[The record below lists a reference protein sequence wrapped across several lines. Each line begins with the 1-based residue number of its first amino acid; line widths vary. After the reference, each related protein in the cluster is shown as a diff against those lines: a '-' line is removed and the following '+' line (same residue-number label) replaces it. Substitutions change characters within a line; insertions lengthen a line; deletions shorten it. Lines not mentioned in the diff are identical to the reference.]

1 MTNSSKTNK
10 TIIYLIISVI
20 IYFGTIANIEFSG
33 LRTEIIKGDG
43 RGYYSYLPSIF
54 IHHTLDF
61 TKVYEFEKQKLAL
74 DYLGHFYIDNG
85 DTKINK
91 YYSGVALLLLPFFL
105 IAYFLS
111 LIFGFELNGYSL
123 IFQYSVFFAGLFY
136 CFLGLWFT
144 RKLLKLFNIPK
155 RIIIF
160 VIVLLLFG
168 TNLFYYSFINPSHSH
183 VYSFAMVAIFL
194 YFVKKIFISYSVK
207 DIYKAAIALGLI
219 ILIRPTNA
227 LILFILPFLASD
239 KTTLINT
246 ASRFFKFKKEFFI
259 SFLIVLFIIGIQF
272 IINLIQSGSIFIW
285 SYKGEGFNFLNP
297 EISNLLF
304 SFRKGLFIYTPLTF
318 LAFFA
323 LIPLIKQSYYSF
335 FTLTGFFLILFYFLS
350 AWWNWFYG
358 DSFGMRSVID
368 YYPVFAILLGILFY
382 KFSSKSI
389 RIPLITI
396 SVLFLIINLI
406 QTYQY
411 SNFIIH
417 PDAMNKEKYLYIFL
431 KTGDEYKNIFGGSV
445 ESRYGEI
452 KEREIKHY
460 FNDFEN
466 PSEDWMLFSI
476 VEIGDTAYSGNKVTM
491 LDSVVIYNSGIKIKV
506 DSALTKIKKPFVK
519 TSLWKYNIKD
529 NASGKSLFVVDIKNA
544 SGGDYFYKAFKLTDI
559 PTDTI
564 RVWEKTEL
572 EFKIPQLKSIDDVI
586 MFYVWN
592 IEGKNFYVDDVEI
605 GIFEE
610 VE

>member
-1 MTNSSKTNK
+1 MTNSHRTNK
-10 TIIYLIISVI
+10 PIIYLIISVI
-20 IYFGTIANIEFSG
+20 IYFGTLANIEFSG

-43 RGYYSYLPSIF
+43 RGYYAYLPSIF

-61 TKVYEFEKQKLAL
+61 TKVYEFEKRKLAL

-111 LIFGFELNGYSL
+111 LIFGFELSGYSL
-123 IFQYSVFFAGLFY
+123 LFQYSVFFAGLFY
-136 CFLGLWFT
+136 CILGLWFT
-144 RKLLKLFNIPK
+144 RKLLKLFNIPEK
-155 RIIIF
+155 IIIF

-183 VYSFAMVAIFL
+183 VYSFAMMAIFL
-194 YFVKKIFISYSVK
+194 YFVKKIFISYSIK
-207 DIYKAAIALGLI
+207 NIYKAAIALGLI
-219 ILIRPTNA
+219 ILIRPTNV
-227 LILFILPFLASD
+227 LILLILPFLASD
-239 KTTLINT
+239 KATLIKT
-246 ASRFFKFKKEFFI
+246 ASKFFKFKKEFFI
-259 SFLIVLFIIGIQF
+259 SFFIVLSIFSIQF
-272 IINLIQSGSIFIW
+272 IINLIQSGNIFIW

-297 EISNLLF
+297 EFSNLLF

-323 LIPLIKQSYYSF
+323 LIPLIKKSYYSF

-368 YYPVFAILLGILFY
+368 YYPVFAIMLGILFY
-382 KFSSKSI
+382 KFSSKFI

-396 SVLFLIINLI
+396 SVLFLILNLI

-411 SNFIIH
+411 NNFIIH
-417 PDAMNKEKYLYIFL
+417 PDAMNKEKYLHVFL

-452 KEREIKHY
+452 KERKIKNY

-466 PSEDWMLFSI
+466 PSEDWMLFSV
-476 VEIGDTAYSGNKVTM
+476 VEIGDTAFSGNKVTM
-491 LDSVVIYNSGIKIKV
+491 LNSKVIYNSGIKIKV
-506 DSALTKIKKPFVK
+506 DSTLIKIKKPFIK
-519 TSLWKYNIKD
+519 TSLWKYDIEK
-529 NASGKSLFVVDIKNA
+529 NASLKSVFVVDIKT
-544 SGGDYFYKAFKLTDI
+544 STGEDYFYKTFRLTDI
-559 PTDTI
+559 PTDSI
-564 RVWEKTEL
+564 KIWRQSKL
-572 EFKIPQLKSIDDVI
+572 EFKIPQLKSIDDI
-586 MFYVWN
+586 ITFYIWN
-592 IEGKNFYVDDVEI
+592 AEAKDFYIDDVEI
-605 GIFEE
+605 GIFE
-610 VE
+610 